1 MLHLPDEKLSCIFKQ
16 PIICRTE
23 VVFEEAGTVLGVM
36 GHKMVDWC
44 VHNIIHSS

>member
-1 MLHLPDEKLSCIFKQ
+1 MLHLPDEKLSCILKR

-36 GHKMVDWC
+36 EHKMFDWC
-44 VHNIIHSS
+44 VCI